1 MRYQTRSFKNLV
13 IKMSISWPNIMFDYS
28 DKLWVSQMKVISAK
42 KKRKHQIQQ
51 RMYSTVVEKRRSL
64 SNDQMHTVKNTHKF
78 NEAIRSAL
86 LKLRPALHLV
96 KFPDLE
102 SNDRSV
108 PRERTLVPITAEKLT
123 IGFAVKPTL
132 VLIPA

>member
-1 MRYQTRSFKNLV
+1 MGFSKE
-13 IKMSISWPNIMFDYS
+13 
-28 DKLWVSQMKVISAK
+28 VISAKK

-51 RMYSTVVEKRRSL
+51 RMYSTVVEKRSL
-64 SNDQMHTVKNTHKF
+64 SNEQMHRVKNTHKF